1 MQIVYFLLTLDLP
14 YVQSLKGR
22 RKIVSSIKE
31 RLKNRNISIL
41 DASGEYPKEA
51 QIAGVFL
58 ATSKTDIQ
66 KKLQSIEKILERY
79 FSDIHYTLS
88 YDII

>member
-1 MQIVYFLLTLDLP
+1 VLIVNALLELSLP

-22 RKIVSSIKE
+22 RKIVASIKE
-31 RLKNRNISIL
+31 RLKNKNISLL

-51 QIAGVFL
+51 QIALCFL
-58 ATSKTDIQ
+58 SPNEAEAQ

-79 FSDIHYTLS
+79 FSDIEYRLS
-88 YDII
+88 YEII